1 MLCSAGSIPCINGD
15 FRFSPLIIQ
24 DIIGAIQKMSSWWNC
39 HCCSIVSFTFKTCYI
54 QPKFILCRFSVL
66 LFLKNITPIKSRSLA
81 IALVVV
87 RLSKLLTFVWKF
99 LRFYFLSVFVFVFV
113 FTLVRNRLKISFSFW
128 NLIRRL
134 EKIYFKPHIKHR
146 RGRAPTIYRQR
157 SWRSFVA
164 ENFPFQLSGHTTE
177 LFVWNSVNLLW
188 KSL

>member
-1 MLCSAGSIPCINGD
+1 MFSDWTAGNLLQSKKYNQFPDMQQRLLELIHVFRLNKDRLCYTHKLINGD
-15 FRFSPLIIQ
+15 FRFSHLIILE
-24 DIIGAIQKMSSWWNC
+24 IMEAIQKMNSWWNC
-39 HCCSIVSFTFKTCYI
+39 VCCSIVSFTFKTCYI

-99 LRFYFLSVFVFVFV
+99 LRFSFLSEFVFVFV
-113 FTLVRNRLKISFSFW
+113 ITLVRKRLKISFSFW

-146 RGRAPTIYRQR
+146 RGRASTI
-157 SWRSFVA
+157 
-164 ENFPFQLSGHTTE
+164 
-177 LFVWNSVNLLW
+177 
-188 KSL
+188 